1 MSKWVVINKKADFAG
16 IGKKYGIDQ
25 VTARVI
31 RNRDVIG
38 EEDIAGYINGSL
50 EDLYDPHLLKD
61 GTSLATMLSQA
72 IDEGKSIR
80 VIGDYDI
87 DGVMSSHIL
96 FTALKRCGAK
106 VSVAIPER
114 IKDGYGLNINLIDE
128 AYEDGVEVIITCDNG
143 IAAID
148 EIEHAKE
155 LGMTVLVTDHHEI
168 PFVEEDG
175 VRTYVKSKADAIVNP
190 HQKECEYPF
199 ENLCG
204 AAVAWKVVQLL
215 YERCGMDVTESY
227 EFLENVA
234 FATVGDVMPL
244 LGENRIIV
252 KEGLKR
258 IRKTQNVGMHA
269 LIERC
274 QLEQDK
280 IDAYHFGFVLG
291 PCINASGRLDTAKR
305 ALMLFSEESDTKA
318 LEIAEELVSLNEQR
332 KSLTQHGVDEAIR
345 QYEELYSNDR
355 VVVIYLPDVHE
366 SIAGIIAG
374 RIRERFY
381 KPTFVLTRSENEV
394 KGSGRSI
401 EEYSMYEEMTRC
413 KDLFL
418 KFGGHPLAAGLSI
431 REEDVDTFRQRINEK
446 CTLSQEDM
454 VEKVRIDVPM
464 PVSYVYM
471 DLVRELNILAPFG
484 KDNPRPLFADR
495 NLSVTKL
502 TILGKNSNVI
512 RIGMVSQDGAF
523 ITAMLFKDAEG
534 FLDYLK
540 SKFGEAE
547 LESAMSGRDNK
558 ILLSIVY
565 TVKINSFRGNDSIQF
580 EIQYYQ

>member
-1 MSKWVVINKKADFAG
+1 MSKWVVVNKKADFAG

-31 RNRDVIG
+31 RNRDIILD
-38 EEDIAGYINGSL
+38 EDIARYINGSIG
-50 EDLYDPHLLKD
+50 DLFDPHLLKD
-61 GTSLATMLSQA
+61 GIKLVKILGQA
-72 IDEGKSIR
+72 IDDGKKIR

-96 FTALKRCGAK
+96 LSALKRCNAN

-114 IKDGYGLNINLIDE
+114 IKDGYGLNIKLIDD
-128 AYEDGVEVIITCDNG
+128 AYNDGIEVIITCDNG

-148 EIEHAKE
+148 EIDHAKQ

-175 VRTYVKSKADAIVNP
+175 IRTYKKSAADAIVNP

-199 ENLCG
+199 KDLCG

-215 YERCGMDVTESY
+215 YEEKGIAIEESY
-227 EFLENVA
+227 DFLENVA

-244 LGENRIIV
+244 LGENRILV
-252 KEGLKR
+252 REGLKN
-258 IRKTQNVGMHA
+258 IRKTKNTGMHA

-274 QLEQDK
+274 QLEQEK

-305 ALMLFSEESDTKA
+305 ALMLFSEESNTKA
-318 LEIAEELVSLNEQR
+318 LEIAQELVSLNEQR
-332 KSLTQHGVDEAIR
+332 KSLTQQGLDEAIS
-345 QYEELYSNDR
+345 QYEEFYSSDR
-355 VVVIYLPDVHE
+355 VIVIYLPEVHE

-374 RIRERFY
+374 RIREKY
-381 KPTFVLTRSENEV
+381 NKPTFVLTKGESEV

-401 EEYSMYEEMTRC
+401 EEYSMYEEMTKC

-418 KFGGHPLAAGLSI
+418 KFGGHPLAAGLSLV
-431 REEDVDTFRQRINEK
+431 EENIDKFRQMINEK
-446 CTLSQEDM
+446 CTLSKEDM

-495 NLSVTKL
+495 NLSVRRL

-512 RIGMVSQDGAF
+512 RMEMVSQDGAF
-523 ITAMLFKDAEG
+523 ISAMLFKDVEG
-534 FLDYLK
+534 FLEYIK
-540 SKFGEAE
+540 VKFGETT
-547 LESAMSGRDNK
+547 LYNAMAGRDNN

-565 TVKINSFRGNDSIQF
+565 TVKINIFKGNESVQF

>member
-1 MSKWVVINKKADFAG
+1 MSKWVVVNKKADFAG

-31 RNRDVIG
+31 RNRDVILD
-38 EEDIAGYINGSL
+38 EDIARYINGSIG
-50 EDLYDPHLLKD
+50 DLFDPHLLKD
-61 GTSLATMLSQA
+61 GIKLVKILGQA
-72 IDEGKSIR
+72 IDDGKKIR

-96 FTALKRCGAK
+96 LSALKRCNAN

-114 IKDGYGLNINLIDE
+114 IKDGYGLNINLIDD
-128 AYEDGVEVIITCDNG
+128 AYNDGIEVIITCDNG

-148 EIEHAKE
+148 EIDHAKQ

-175 VRTYVKSKADAIVNP
+175 IRTYKKSAADAIVNP

-199 ENLCG
+199 KDLCG

-215 YERCGMDVTESY
+215 YEEKGIAIEESY
-227 EFLENVA
+227 DFLENVS

-244 LGENRIIV
+244 LGENRILV
-252 KEGLKR
+252 REGLKN
-258 IRKTQNVGMHA
+258 IRKTKNTGMHA

-274 QLEQDK
+274 QLEQEK

-305 ALMLFSEESDTKA
+305 ALMLFSEESNTKA
-318 LEIAEELVSLNEQR
+318 LEIAQELVSLNEQR
-332 KSLTQHGVDEAIR
+332 KSLTQQGLDEAIS
-345 QYEELYSNDR
+345 QYEEFYSSDR
-355 VVVIYLPDVHE
+355 VIVIYLPEVHE

-374 RIRERFY
+374 RIREKY
-381 KPTFVLTRSENEV
+381 NKPTFVLTKGESEV

-401 EEYSMYEEMTRC
+401 EEYSMYEEMTKC

-418 KFGGHPLAAGLSI
+418 KFGGHPLAAGLSLV
-431 REEDVDTFRQRINEK
+431 EENIDKFRQMINEK

-495 NLSVTKL
+495 NLSVRRL

-512 RIGMVSQDGAF
+512 RMEMVSQDGAF
-523 ITAMLFKDAEG
+523 ISAMLFKDVEG
-534 FLDYLK
+534 FLEYIK
-540 SKFGEAE
+540 VKFGETT
-547 LESAMSGRDNK
+547 LYNAMAGRDNN

-565 TVKINSFRGNDSIQF
+565 TVKINIFKGNESVQF

>member
-1 MSKWVVINKKADFAG
+1 MSKWVVVNKKADFAG

-31 RNRDVIG
+31 RNRDVILD
-38 EEDIAGYINGSL
+38 EDIARYINGSIG
-50 EDLYDPHLLKD
+50 DLFDPHLLKD
-61 GTSLATMLSQA
+61 GIKLVKILGQA
-72 IDEGKSIR
+72 IDDGKKIR

-96 FTALKRCGAK
+96 LSALKRCNAN

-114 IKDGYGLNINLIDE
+114 IKDGYGLNIKLIDD
-128 AYEDGVEVIITCDNG
+128 AYNDGIEVIITCDNG

-148 EIEHAKE
+148 EIDHAKQ

-175 VRTYVKSKADAIVNP
+175 IRTYKKSAADAIVNP

-199 ENLCG
+199 KDLCG

-215 YERCGMDVTESY
+215 YEEKGIAIEESY
-227 EFLENVA
+227 DFLENVA

-244 LGENRIIV
+244 LGENRILV
-252 KEGLKR
+252 REGLKN
-258 IRKTQNVGMHA
+258 IRKTKNTGMHA

-274 QLEQDK
+274 QLEQEK

-305 ALMLFSEESDTKA
+305 ALMLFSEESNTKA
-318 LEIAEELVSLNEQR
+318 LEIAQELVSLNEQR
-332 KSLTQHGVDEAIR
+332 KSLTQQGLDEAIS
-345 QYEELYSNDR
+345 QYEEFYSSDR
-355 VVVIYLPDVHE
+355 VIVIYLPEVHE

-374 RIRERFY
+374 RIREKY
-381 KPTFVLTRSENEV
+381 NKPTFVLTKGESEV

-401 EEYSMYEEMTRC
+401 EEYSVYEEMTKC

-418 KFGGHPLAAGLSI
+418 KFGGHPLAAGLSLV
-431 REEDVDTFRQRINEK
+431 EENIDKFRQMINEK

-495 NLSVTKL
+495 NLSVRRL

-512 RIGMVSQDGAF
+512 RMEMVSQDGAF
-523 ITAMLFKDAEG
+523 ISAMLFKDVEG
-534 FLDYLK
+534 FLEYIK
-540 SKFGEAE
+540 VKFGETT
-547 LESAMSGRDNK
+547 LYNAMAGRDNN

-565 TVKINSFRGNDSIQF
+565 TVKINIFKGNESVQF

>member
-1 MSKWVVINKKADFAG
+1 MSKWVVVNKKADFAG

-31 RNRDVIG
+31 RNRDVILD
-38 EEDIAGYINGSL
+38 EDIARYINGSIG
-50 EDLYDPHLLKD
+50 DLFDPHLLKD
-61 GTSLATMLSQA
+61 GIKLVKILGQA
-72 IDEGKSIR
+72 IDDGKKIR

-96 FTALKRCGAK
+96 LSALKRCNAN

-114 IKDGYGLNINLIDE
+114 IKDGYGLNIKLIDD
-128 AYEDGVEVIITCDNG
+128 AYNDGIEVIITCDNG

-148 EIEHAKE
+148 EIDHAKQ

-175 VRTYVKSKADAIVNP
+175 IRTYKKSAADAIVNP

-199 ENLCG
+199 KDLCG

-215 YERCGMDVTESY
+215 YEEKGIAIEESY
-227 EFLENVA
+227 DFLENVA

-244 LGENRIIV
+244 LGENRILV
-252 KEGLKR
+252 REGLKN
-258 IRKTQNVGMHA
+258 IRKTKNTGMHA

-274 QLEQDK
+274 QLEQEK

-305 ALMLFSEESDTKA
+305 ALMLFSEESNTKA
-318 LEIAEELVSLNEQR
+318 LEIAQELVSLNEQR
-332 KSLTQHGVDEAIR
+332 KSLTQQGLDEAIS
-345 QYEELYSNDR
+345 QYEEFYSSDR
-355 VVVIYLPDVHE
+355 VIVIYLPEVHE

-374 RIRERFY
+374 RIREKY
-381 KPTFVLTRSENEV
+381 NKPTFVLTKGESEV

-401 EEYSMYEEMTRC
+401 EEYSMYEEMTKC

-418 KFGGHPLAAGLSI
+418 KFGGHPLAAGLSLV
-431 REEDVDTFRQRINEK
+431 EENIDKFRQMINEK

-495 NLSVTKL
+495 NLSVRRL

-512 RIGMVSQDGAF
+512 RMEMVSQDGAF
-523 ITAMLFKDAEG
+523 ISAMLFKDVEG
-534 FLDYLK
+534 FLEYIK
-540 SKFGEAE
+540 VKFGETT
-547 LESAMSGRDNK
+547 LYNAMAGRDNN

-565 TVKINSFRGNDSIQF
+565 TVKINIFKGNESVQF

>member
-38 EEDIAGYINGSL
+38 EEDIARYINGSL

-61 GTSLATMLSQA
+61 GTSLAAMLSQA

-114 IKDGYGLNINLIDE
+114 VKDGYGLNINLIDE
-128 AYEDGVEVIITCDNG
+128 AFEDKVEVIITCDNG
-143 IAAID
+143 IAAIN
-148 EIEHAKE
+148 EIDHAKE

-168 PFVEEDG
+168 PFVEENG
-175 VRTYVKSKADAIVNP
+175 VRTYVKSKADAVVNP

-199 ENLCG
+199 KNLCG

-215 YERCGMDVTESY
+215 YERCGKDVTESY

-244 LGENRIIV
+244 LGENRILV

-258 IRKTQNVGMHA
+258 ICKTQNAGMHA

-291 PCINASGRLDTAKR
+291 PCINASGRLDTARR
-305 ALMLFSEESDTKA
+305 ALMLFSEESHTKA
-318 LEIAEELVSLNEQR
+318 LEIADELVSLNEQR

-345 QYEELYSNDR
+345 QYEELYSDDR
-355 VVVIYLPDVHE
+355 VVVIFLPDVHE

-374 RIRERFY
+374 RVRERYY

-401 EEYSMYEEMTRC
+401 EEYSMYEEMTKC

-484 KDNPRPLFADR
+484 KDNPRPIFADR

-512 RIGMVSQDGAF
+512 RVGMVSQDGAF

-534 FLDYLK
+534 FLDYLR
-540 SKFGEAE
+540 SKFGETE
-547 LESAMSGRDNK
+547 LESAMSGRDNN